1 MLLAVRRTAM
11 IGSLAFMLLAAAAA
25 TPCESLSTLK
35 LDKATIKSAQMVPEG
50 PAPARGGGRAPGAAA
65 GAPAANA
72 QAPRAGGAPNA
83 ARGNAPPAMIPEH
96 CRLQLVLAPTSDSH
110 IEMEM
115 WLPAAEK
122 WNGKFMGV
130 GNGGFAGSIQ

>member
-1 MLLAVRRTAM
+1 M
-11 IGSLAFMLLAAAAA
+11 IGPLALLLLSAAAAA
-25 TPCESLSTLK
+25 TPCESLSGLK
-35 LDKATIKSAQMVPEG
+35 LDKATITSAQMVPEG
-50 PAPARGGGRAPGAAA
+50 PAPARGGGRARGAAPGAP
-65 GAPAANA
+65 GANANAANA

-115 WLPAAEK
+115 WLPPVDK